1 MGTSKELEN
10 IVNDTVA
17 QIEAAVAGDL
27 YDIDGTKTVIDDVD
41 AWKRDVWLRSRKDV
55 WLRSRKNY
63 LDEHPELEE
72 LTDKEIAEILDEE
85 VGAESDW
92 EWRINDPWQVSLRE
106 LLEEES
112 LGDVRFDVNQNG
124 DLFGGKIVVAFGG
137 PNVWVA
143 DDEVRGY
150 WGSDECR
157 RSLSSDASRAVFEWF
172 EEQWACARQGF

>member
-1 MGTSKELEN
+1 MSTSKELES
-10 IVNDTVA
+10 IVGDTVA

-41 AWKRDVWLRSRKDV
+41 AWKRDAWLRRRRD
-55 WLRSRKNY
+55 Y
-63 LDEHPELEE
+63 LDEHPELDG
-72 LTDKEIAEILDEE
+72 LTDREIAEILDEE

-92 EWRINDPWQVSLRE
+92 DWRISDLWQVSLRE

-112 LGDVRFDVNQNG
+112 LGDVRFEVNQSG

-150 WGSDECR
+150 WGCDECR

-172 EEQWACARQGF
+172 EEQWNCARQGF

>member
-1 MGTSKELEN
+1 MSTRDELEN
-10 IVNDTVA
+10 IVRDTA
-17 QIEAAVAGDL
+17 NQIEAAANGTL

-41 AWKRDVWLRSRKDV
+41 AWKRDAWLRRRKD
-55 WLRSRKNY
+55 Y

-72 LTDKEIAEILDEE
+72 LTDKEITELLDEE

-92 EWRINDPWQVSLRE
+92 DWRINDPWQVSLRE

-157 RSLSSDASRAVFEWF
+157 RSLSTDASRAVFEWF